1 MGTGISP
8 VRRFVIDVDDAV
20 LDDLRARIHRT
31 RWPDPAPGDPWSQGT
46 DLAYLQELLEYW
58 ADGFDWSAQ
67 QRRLNSYEHHVV
79 DIDGTRIHFVHRRC
93 SPPGIPIVLTHGWP
107 STFAELLPLADR
119 LRGFDVVVPSLPGY
133 AYSSRPPRIGV
144 DYRYVASLWHRLMTA
159 LGYDRYAAHGGDFG
173 AGVTSYMAL
182 TRPER
187 MIGIHLS
194 TAELSPY
201 TGPGAPPLTAAE
213 SAYVEQRD
221 AWAARERGYSHIQST
236 KPQTVGYG
244 LNDSPAGLAAWI
256 VEKWRSWA
264 DSGGDLDATIG
275 RDDLLTTLTLYWAT
289 GSITTSMRDY
299 YDNRW
304 HGHSLGPED
313 FITTPTAMAVFAN
326 EFVSEGTPPRE
337 WYERLYDIRRWT
349 NFPRGGHFAATERP
363 ELVADDIIAFL
374 DDVRR

>member
-20 LDDLRARIHRT
+20 LDDLRARIRRT

-46 DLAYLQELLEYW
+46 DLAYLQALLAYW

-67 QRRLNSYEHHVV
+67 QRRLNSYEHHLV
-79 DIDGTRIHFVHRRC
+79 DIDGVGIHFVHRRC

-133 AYSSRPPRIGV
+133 AFSSRPPRTGV

-173 AGVTSYMAL
+173 GGVTSYMAL

-201 TGPGAPPLTAAE
+201 VGPGAPPLTAAE

-221 AWAARERGYSHIQST
+221 AWAARERGYSSIQST
-236 KPQTVGYG
+236 KPQTAGYG

-304 HGHSLGPED
+304 HGHCFGPGD
-313 FITTPTAMAVFAN
+313 FIATPTAMAVFAN

-349 NFPRGGHFAATERP
+349 SFPRGGHFAATEQP
-363 ELVADDIIAFL
+363 ELVAEDIVAFL
-374 DDVRR
+374 DDIRN